1 MTEKKRTAARRRTLA
16 AAESLAHLA
25 APVAEGAIFPFDAA
39 KSNITNGGNT
49 NGDCN
54 RRV

>member
-1 MTEKKRTAARRRTLA
+1 MKEQKETATLWHVA
-16 AAESLAHLA
+16 VQMMGTLT

-39 KSNITNGGNT
+39 KSNITKRGDT